1 MEEEKKAI
9 LDDKEVTEDYTAKE
23 DEEVWKWRQM
33 SMKRGSTLIATDEEE
48 ENDDSFKEEKL
59 VDGAHPIQY
68 KPEMEKVGVQRRTS
82 YTSKKQQSLNFDL
95 SEGLHNSSH
104 IYGTKRAP
112 YLSEEENYRSMSALD
127 QLKVFQK
134 QQGLEVDDLPL
145 LQTSSGRSG
154 MSSRPKTTGRLG
166 CRERSKSRRSQSI
179 FGQGAPGE

>member
-23 DEEVWKWRQM
+23 DEEMWKWRQM

-59 VDGAHPIQY
+59 VEGAFPNQY
-68 KPEMEKVGVQRRTS
+68 KVEMEKVGVQRRTS
-82 YTSKKQQSLNFDL
+82 YTSMKQQSLNFDL

-104 IYGTKRAP
+104 IYVTKRP
-112 YLSEEENYRSMSALD
+112 TYLSEEENYRSMSALD

-134 QQGLEVDDLPL
+134 QQGLEVDGLPQI
-145 LQTSSGRSG
+145 QTSSGMSG
-154 MSSRPKTTGRLG
+154 MSSRPRTTGRLG
-166 CRERSKSRRSQSI
+166 GRERSKNRRSQSI
-179 FGQGAPGE
+179 FGQGVPGE